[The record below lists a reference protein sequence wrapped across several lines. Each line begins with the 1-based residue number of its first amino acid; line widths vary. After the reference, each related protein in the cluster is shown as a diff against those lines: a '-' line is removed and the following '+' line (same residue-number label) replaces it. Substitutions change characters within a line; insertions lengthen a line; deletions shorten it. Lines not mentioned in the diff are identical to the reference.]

1 MLQARKNYK
10 IIIGGNLSGAVLILA
25 QLVACGPSVES
36 GSGTQNSGGG
46 GGAGAGTTGGSIS
59 ACDCLASYGGASMG
73 DDALMTLRDQ
83 GLKACF
89 HNDDPAVL
97 DMERTCLP
105 SVVGQH
111 AANGRDIEVYY
122 FCSDL
127 CPDYGH
133 VGIRFSGVED
143 TPACCAIGGI
153 PLRDPS
159 WGGFEAC
166 VPSEINPMG
175 FWVDKCP

>member
-1 MLQARKNYK
+1 MLQARKSYK
-10 IIIGGNLSGAVLILA
+10 YIIGGNLSGAVLILA
-25 QLVACGPSVES
+25 QLVACGPTVDS
-36 GSGTQNSGGG
+36 GSGALNSGGG
-46 GGAGAGTTGGSIS
+46 GSGAGSTGGSIS
-59 ACDCLASYGGASMG
+59 ACDCLVSYGGPSMG
-73 DDALMTLRDQ
+73 DDALMTLRDK

-89 HNDDPAVL
+89 HNDDLAVL
-97 DMERTCLP
+97 EMESTCLS

-111 AANGRDIEVYY
+111 AGNGHDIEVYY

-133 VGIRFSGVED
+133 VGIRYSGIMD

-153 PLRDPS
+153 PVRDPA

-166 VPSEINPMG
+166 VPSEIDPMVS
-175 FWVDKCP
+175 WADKCP